1 MTKGRRKNVITKLE
15 AHNQNL
21 FTPKNKVVIYG
32 EVQYEPEYSYQDKNI
47 NESMYRSRIVTIK
60 NNGEREDFVPVS
72 IPKTLI
78 KNLVPLKGKFV
89 EIAGIVKT
97 YRKDAGDG
105 HRYLNLYVYVNSIK
119 VYEDEERATTDED
132 NLVYLNGYICKEVY
146 CSKYKTDFLLAVG
159 TNHTKA
165 NYIPCIAWGK
175 AVKEASSFKVGDH
188 VEFFGRFQS
197 KYYLKQIIPG
207 NFQERIAYEIA
218 TNKVHLIE

>member
-47 NESMYRSRIVTIK
+47 NESMYRTRIITIK
-60 NNGEREDFVPVS
+60 NNREREDLVPVS

-119 VYEDEERATTDED
+119 VYEDEERAKTDED
-132 NLVYLNGYICKEVY
+132 NLIYLNGYICKKVY
-146 CSKYKTDFLLAVG
+146 CSQYKTDFLIAVG
-159 TNHTKA
+159 KNHGKA
-165 NYIPCIAWGK
+165 DYIPCIAWGE
-175 AVKEASSFKVGDH
+175 AVNIAANLKVGDH
-188 VEFFGRFQS
+188 VKFWGRFQS
-197 KYYLKQIIPG
+197 KYYFKQITPT
-207 NFQERIAYEIA
+207 NFQERTAYEVA
-218 TNKVHLIE
+218 TNKIYIIE